1 MWRKFYRC
9 NNDNALYGLGNLEGS
24 RLSFLRDGT
33 RCDFFRWQASYVVL
47 LIREGFVTNSDQ
59 VTDFIM
65 IALNDHSK
73 ALESLTTS
81 IRDTKRKLDNLEEF
95 MKQELV
101 VMKQE
106 LDKLKA
112 AMVENEEN
120 KKSMDSA
127 LELMKGDL
135 QKLEGSTT
143 VKPRMLGMCSLG
155 LLLLVILIGWF
166 LMGLKN
172 GEEKFMRLVLNP

>member
-1 MWRKFYRC
+1 
-9 NNDNALYGLGNLEGS
+9 
-24 RLSFLRDGT
+24 
-33 RCDFFRWQASYVVL
+33 
-47 LIREGFVTNSDQ
+47 
-59 VTDFIM
+59 M

-73 ALESLTTS
+73 ALESLTTC
-81 IRDTKRKLDNLEEF
+81 IRDMKRKLDNLEEF

-120 KKSMDSA
+120 KKSMASA

-135 QKLEGSTT
+135 
-143 VKPRMLGMCSLG
+143 
-155 LLLLVILIGWF
+155 
-166 LMGLKN
+166 
-172 GEEKFMRLVLNP
+172 

>member
-1 MWRKFYRC
+1 M
-9 NNDNALYGLGNLEGS
+9 
-24 RLSFLRDGT
+24 
-33 RCDFFRWQASYVVL
+33 

-120 KKSMDSA
+120 KKSMAST

-135 QKLEGSTT
+135 QKLEGSTK
-143 VKPRMLGMCSLG
+143 VKPRTLRMCSLG
-155 LLLLVILIGWF
+155 LLLLAILIGWF

-172 GEEKFMRLVLNP
+172 GEEAFR